1 MSRAKFISQRRR
13 GWPLRDR
20 SWCLAGIGAFL
31 VLACGLVVGSAPS
44 QAATSA
50 TDPTGDNCAG
60 GYCGPDLTG
69 AADRVDADG
78 TVHLSITRAGEICN
92 TLSYP
97 ATGVQPWFQLLSS
110 SASSNA
116 DTASYVGAIWAV
128 SSTSDFMWT
137 PAGGGSES
145 SVPVTSTVSAGA
157 VEVVIPASIVSSA
170 GGLPLKWFVNN
181 SCKEFP
187 FEPPTAYKDFAP
199 DSGLYT
205 LAADEADA
213 CLNIAGAQATVPAG
227 MFVDG
232 SGNCV
237 TDQCPNLADGQASV
251 PSGYAKDST
260 GSCQPVTLSG
270 TAASNVLVGSS
281 LANVINGHGGNDT
294 LWGRAGNDTL
304 NGGTGNDR
312 LHGETGNDRLY
323 GDAGNDRL
331 VGGAGADLARGGAGR
346 DSVNG
351 GAGRDRLYGD
361 AGNDTLDARDRRP
374 GDIVN
379 GGAGHDTCYCNA
391 GDTLYGCERKI
402 RRA

>member
-1 MSRAKFISQRRR
+1 VSRGTFISQRRR

-20 SWCLAGIGAFL
+20 RWCLAGIGAFL
-31 VLACGLVVGSAPS
+31 VLAFGLVVGSAPS

-78 TVHLSITRAGEICN
+78 TVHLSITRASSTCN

-97 ATGVQPWFQLLSS
+97 PTSVQPYFQLLSS

-116 DTASYVGAIWAV
+116 DTASYVGAVWAV
-128 SSTSDFMWT
+128 STTSDFVWS
-137 PAGGGSES
+137 PAGGGAE
-145 SVPVTSTVSAGA
+145 VPVTSTVSPGA

-170 GGLPLKWFVNN
+170 GGLPLKWFVHD
-181 SCKEFP
+181 SCKEYP
-187 FEPPTAYKDFAP
+187 FDPPTAYKDFAP

-205 LAADEADA
+205 LAADGADA
-213 CLNIAGAQATVPAG
+213 CPNIAGAQSTVPAG

-232 SGNCV
+232 SGRCV
-237 TDQCPNLADGQASV
+237 PSQFPNLAEGQASV
-251 PSGYAKDST
+251 PSGYAKDSA
-260 GSCQPVTLSG
+260 GRCQPFTLSG
-270 TAASNVLVGSS
+270 TATSNVLVGSS
-281 LANVINGHGGNDT
+281 LANVINGYGGNDT
-294 LWGRAGNDTL
+294 LWGRAGNDTV

-312 LHGETGNDRLY
+312 LYGET
-323 GDAGNDRL
+323 GNDRL

-346 DSVNG
+346 DKVNG

-379 GGAGHDTCYCNA
+379 GGAGHDTCYYNA
-391 GDTLYGCERKI
+391 GDTLSGCERKI

>member
-1 MSRAKFISQRRR
+1 M
-13 GWPLRDR
+13 
-20 SWCLAGIGAFL
+20 GAFL

-60 GYCGPDLTG
+60 GNCGPDLTG

-78 TVHLSITRAGEICN
+78 TVHLSITRASSTCH

-116 DTASYVGAIWAV
+116 DMASYVGAVWAV
-128 SSTSDFMWT
+128 STTSDFVWS
-137 PAGGGSES
+137 PAGGGAE
-145 SVPVTSTVSAGA
+145 VPVTSTVSPGA

-170 GGLPLKWFVNN
+170 GGLRLKWFVHD

-187 FEPPTAYKDFAP
+187 FDPPTAYKDFAP

-213 CLNIAGAQATVPAG
+213 CPNIAGAQATVPAG
-227 MFVDG
+227 MFVD
-232 SGNCV
+232 
-237 TDQCPNLADGQASV
+237 
-251 PSGYAKDST
+251 ST
-260 GSCQPVTLSG
+260 GSCQPVSLSG

-281 LANVINGHGGNDT
+281 LANVINGYGGNDT
-294 LWGRAGNDTL
+294 LWGRAGNDAL

-312 LHGETGNDRLY
+312 LYGET
-323 GDAGNDRL
+323 GNDRL

-346 DSVNG
+346 DKVNG

-379 GGAGHDTCYCNA
+379 GGAGQDTCYYDT
-391 GDTLYGCERKI
+391 GDTLSGCEQKI